1 MMVVPFM
8 DAIAKHL
15 SASYDLV
22 QIVWAR
28 YFFHFFLIA
37 PLVLWRFGWRG
48 LTPPRLAAQI
58 LRGGLLLGSTMLFFA
73 AIALMPLADALALVF
88 VAPLIVTA
96 LSPWILGEKVG
107 PRRYTAV
114 AVGFLGVLII
124 IRPGAGV
131 FDLGALLALC
141 AGSVFAF
148 YLLATRRLSG
158 SSPALV
164 TLAFTALLGALIMT
178 ALLPFHWRTPDPADF
193 ALMAS
198 MGLIAAIGHL
208 CVIRAYEWGEASL
221 LAPFSYS
228 EIVTMTLVGYIFFGD
243 FPDSWTWVGIAVVTT
258 SGVYISLRERYRQ
271 KA

>member
-114 AVGFLGVLII
+114 ALGFLGVLII

-141 AGSVFAF
+141 AGSALRLLPRPGHPRLHGASGRADHDRAAALPLANARSRGFCPYGF
-148 YLLATRRLSG
+148 YGTDRGNRPSLRHPCLRMGRSVA
-158 SSPALV
+158 A
-164 TLAFTALLGALIMT
+164 GAL
-178 ALLPFHWRTPDPADF
+178 
-193 ALMAS
+193 
-198 MGLIAAIGHL
+198 
-208 CVIRAYEWGEASL
+208 
-221 LAPFSYS
+221 
-228 EIVTMTLVGYIFFGD
+228 
-243 FPDSWTWVGIAVVTT
+243 
-258 SGVYISLRERYRQ
+258 
-271 KA
+271 